1 MTTFTFEEYQSIQV
15 LQIENLLNEYDNRIM
30 LEKVEDKIE
39 SGFSRFAIDLSD
51 TDFMNSVGL
60 NFLIA
65 VRARSQEKGGDLV
78 VVNPT
83 PRVQSLLEMTKLE
96 TVFDVVD
103 TMDAA
108 VQHFES

>member
-1 MTTFTFEEYQSIQV
+1 MTTFTFEEHNSVQV
-15 LQIENLLNEYDNRIM
+15 LQIENLLNEYDNRII

-39 SGFSRFAIDLSD
+39 SGFTNFAIDLSE

-65 VRARSQEKGGDLV
+65 VRTRSQENGGDLA

-96 TVFDVVD
+96 SVFQIVD
-103 TMDAA
+103 SVDEAIRL
-108 VQHFES
+108 FES